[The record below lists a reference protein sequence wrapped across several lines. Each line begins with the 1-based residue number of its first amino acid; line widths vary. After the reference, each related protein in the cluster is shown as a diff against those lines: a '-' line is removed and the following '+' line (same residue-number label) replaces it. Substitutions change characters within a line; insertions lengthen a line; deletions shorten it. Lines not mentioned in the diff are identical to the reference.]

1 MLPTTTFCL
10 TTSETTIDLASSEG
24 ANSVAGPST
33 LDNDGLT
40 EGEKKQM
47 LIETPDYRILS
58 ETDAL
63 GRLRFKS
70 EDVSTAFVALKRLRI
85 LMRSL
90 SYIPRP
96 KDRPNRFIYIPTPPP
111 LSRSSRK
118 TFETTRARAS
128 GP

>member
-90 SYIPRP
+90 SVHSSTQRSIQQIHLYTNASTAFP
-96 KDRPNRFIYIPTPPP
+96 KF
-111 LSRSSRK
+111 
-118 TFETTRARAS
+118 
-128 GP
+128 